1 MNFSGNCHLHNSNN
15 TNQIMVLSQ
24 VEISGF
30 KSFARKTNIPF
41 RPGVTAVV
49 GPNGCG
55 KTNVVDAIRWVLGE
69 QKTGV
74 LRSDRMENVIF
85 NGTRN
90 RKPLG
95 LAEVTLGLVNHNGLL
110 PIPQSEVQVTRRL
123 YRSGESEYLLN
134 REPCRL
140 RDIVELFQ
148 DTGIG
153 PDSYSII
160 ELKMVEGILS
170 DDPSDRRHL
179 FEEAAGVSKYK
190 HRRKQT
196 TKKLEDVQEDLERV
210 GDVLREVEA
219 QVANL
224 RRQMQRAKRYQKL
237 KDEWRQGQAALA
249 RHTYQELQRN
259 LGIHQAQLQELSG
272 QSSEHDGHITGSE
285 VVLEK
290 LKAEQLQ
297 IENEQKAVA
306 QKLHSLE
313 SGLIRTE
320 ETLKYLKERRTTLQE
335 SQERWTREKLVQE
348 EKRLRLQESLGA
360 LEIKIQQVRNQH
372 QSCQEKA
379 QQAQTALT
387 EAKQQKATAKEHLE
401 QVTSELGGK
410 RQTQLEADKE
420 RSRLESG
427 LERIEEQ
434 ITTANS
440 RLVELES
447 QSKHTQSE
455 IGHLEAELQSK
466 EQKLSEVVKT
476 SKSMTTQQEKAR
488 ETLEKSR
495 LKLSGISHQINSLE
509 SQLEWL
515 KSAIGEGSSQQDA
528 MQWLFSQNLP
538 GIIGTLGDVVEAPE
552 AWQPL
557 IAAVLGE
564 ESHWV
569 VCDTRT
575 TALDAIERLRNTKKG
590 VLTFLPLDSVTKSAS
605 NNPTDNFTGP
615 GIIGSIMEVITNSEP
630 LHSLFQRRLGSV
642 ARVEGRPDRT
652 LLENA
657 ASAGITVATKNGE
670 VFLPLGAVRGGVYS
684 TSRSGAIGRNTKIR
698 ELESRLTSEK
708 ENQTQC
714 QHETEALD
722 KELQKLTTGCKDL
735 QNQTELARRAAEQSR
750 IALNRLTV
758 IHEQHQAQKAKS
770 HQDIESLTQMR
781 LELHDKLKLLIADRE
796 TSEQETK
803 RLEKSSTTAGRQLQ
817 KLDEQVEILASQD
830 NQTAMALVEVTNQRD
845 NLEKEQSRI
854 HQQLKEWDETLI
866 AREEEVQRS
875 IQEIEDIDSRQL
887 KEEQGLVERFKE
899 RDNLWSA
906 RDSFQEALINHRER
920 MKEEESRLREAR
932 RHQESTTDRKHHL
945 ELEIT
950 RIEAEIRQI
959 VERLKDY
966 DIPVEMLESGVGQV
980 PCEPDNVIV
989 TEEQLTELKRRI
1001 ERMEPVNLLAIGEF
1015 DSVNQRYEFLKSQ
1028 RDDLLE
1034 SRGMLED
1041 TIQRINEVA
1050 QQKFFNTFQII
1061 RKNFQEVF
1069 RQLFGDGD
1077 VDLLLSGQDLLE
1089 SDISIWANPSGKKLK
1104 TLALMSGG
1112 EKALTAIAL
1121 LFSIYRVK
1129 PSPFCVLDE
1138 VDAPLDDA
1146 NIDRFIRILR
1156 AFSNNTQ
1163 FIVIT
1168 HNKRTMEAADQ
1179 LHGITMEEEGVSKL
1193 VSVKLESD
1201 A

>member
-1 MNFSGNCHLHNSNN
+1 
-15 TNQIMVLSQ
+15 MVLSQ

-85 NGTRN
+85 NGTRT

-95 LAEVTLGLVNHNGLL
+95 LAEVTLGLVNQNGLL
-110 PIPQSEVQVTRRL
+110 PIPQSEVRVTRRL

-190 HRRKQT
+190 HRRRQT
-196 TKKLEDVQEDLERV
+196 SKKLEDVQEDLERV
-210 GDVLREVEA
+210 GDVLREVEG

-237 KDEWRQGQAALA
+237 KEEWRQGQAALA
-249 RHTYQELQRN
+249 RLTYQELHRN
-259 LGIHQAQLQELSG
+259 LGIYQTQLQELSG
-272 QSSEHDGHITGSE
+272 ESDQHDGHITGSE

-290 LKAEQLQ
+290 LKVDQLH

-320 ETLKYLKERRTTLQE
+320 ETLKYLKERRATLQE

-348 EKRLRLQESLGA
+348 EKRLRLKESLNV
-360 LEIKIQQVRNQH
+360 LETKIQQIHDRH

-379 QQAQTALT
+379 QQAQSALT
-387 EAKQQKATAKEHLE
+387 EAKQQKTTAKERLE
-401 QVTSELGGK
+401 QVNSELGEK
-410 RQTQLEADKE
+410 RQTYLESDKE
-420 RSRLESG
+420 RSRIESG

-447 QSKHTQSE
+447 QSKQTQTE
-455 IGHLEAELQSK
+455 IGRLETELQTK
-466 EQKLSEVVKT
+466 EQKLSEVVKA
-476 SKSMTTQQEKAR
+476 SKTMTTQQERAR
-488 ETLEKSR
+488 EALEKSR
-495 LKLSGISHQINSLE
+495 LKLSGITHQINSLE

-515 KSAIGEGSSQQDA
+515 NAAIGEGSSQQEA
-528 MQWLFSQNLP
+528 VQWLFSQKLP
-538 GIIGTLGDVVEAPE
+538 GIIGTLGDIVEAPE
-552 AWQPL
+552 SWQSL

-575 TALDAIERLRNTKKG
+575 TALDAIEKLRTAKKG
-590 VLTFLPLDSVTKSAS
+590 VLTFLPLDSARISA
-605 NNPTDNFTGP
+605 DNDTANSFTGP
-615 GIIGSIMEVITNSEP
+615 GIIGSLMEVVTNSEP
-630 LHSLFQRRLGSV
+630 LHSLFQRRLSTV
-642 ARVEGRPDRT
+642 VRVEGRPDHALMKR
-652 LLENA
+652 A
-657 ASAGITVATKNGE
+657 ASEGITVAAKNGE
-670 VFLPLGAVRGGVYS
+670 VFLPGGAVRGGIYS
-684 TSRSGAIGRNTKIR
+684 ASSSGAIGRIAKIR
-698 ELESRLTSEK
+698 ELESRVVAEQANK
-708 ENQTQC
+708 TQC
-714 QHETEALD
+714 HQDTMKLDEELHGLTE
-722 KELQKLTTGCKDL
+722 KCKDL
-735 QNQTELARRAAEQSR
+735 QTQTESARRDAEQSR
-750 IALNRLTV
+750 IALNRMTV
-758 IHEQHQAQKAKS
+758 IQEQHQSQKAKS
-770 HQDIESLTQMR
+770 NQEIDSLTQLR
-781 LELHDKLKLLIADRE
+781 LELNDKLKGLNTDRAS
-796 TSEQETK
+796 SEQEIK
-803 RLEKSSTTAGRQLQ
+803 RLEKLATTAARHLQ
-817 KLDEQVEILASQD
+817 KIEEQLEILASQE
-830 NQTAMALVEVTNQRD
+830 NQAVMSLMEVTNQRD

-854 HQQLKEWDETLI
+854 HQQLQEWDETLI
-866 AREEEVQRS
+866 AREEEVQRAALEVE
-875 IQEIEDIDSRQL
+875 EIDNRQL

-906 RDSFQEALINHRER
+906 RDRFQEALLNHQER

-932 RHQESTTDRKHHL
+932 RHHETTTDRRHHI

-950 RIEAEIRQI
+950 RIEAEIHQI
-959 VERLKDY
+959 IERLKDY
-966 DIPVEMLESGVGQV
+966 DIPIEMLESCVGQV
-980 PCEPDNVIV
+980 PCEPDNVV
-989 TEEQLTELKRRI
+989 ATEEQLAELKHRI
-1001 ERMEPVNLLAIGEF
+1001 ERMEPVNLLAIEEF
-1015 DSVNQRYEFLKSQ
+1015 NTVNQRYEFLKSQ
-1028 RDDLLE
+1028 RDDLTQ
-1034 SRGMLED
+1034 SREMLED

-1061 RKNFQEVF
+1061 RRNFQEVF

-1077 VDLLLSGQDLLE
+1077 ADLLLSGQDLLE
-1089 SDISIWANPSGKKLK
+1089 SDISIWGNKLK
-1104 TLALMSGG
+1104 TLGLMSGG

-1129 PSPFCVLDE
+1129 PSPFCILDE

-1146 NIDRFIRILR
+1146 NIDRFIRILH
-1156 AFSNNTQ
+1156 AFSDNTQ
-1163 FIVIT
+1163 FIVVT

-1193 VSVKLESD
+1193 VSVKLE
-1201 A
+1201 AEK